1 MPRGLPGG
9 EGGMGG
15 FGIDRYIILM
25 VIHNVCLGPFF
36 CNIDL
41 SFMKFQFHT
50 ISLHAA
56 QDLFF

>member
-1 MPRGLPGG
+1 
-9 EGGMGG
+9 MGG
-15 FGIDRYIILM
+15 FGNDRYIM

-41 SFMKFQFHT
+41 SFMKFQIHT
-50 ISLHAA
+50 ISLHAT